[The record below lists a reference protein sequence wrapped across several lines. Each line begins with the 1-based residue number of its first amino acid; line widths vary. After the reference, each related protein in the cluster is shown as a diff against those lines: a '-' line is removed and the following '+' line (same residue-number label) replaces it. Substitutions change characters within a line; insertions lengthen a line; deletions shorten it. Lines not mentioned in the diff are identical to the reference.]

1 MELISANGKT
11 YIKDVDEASPA
22 HAAKLRPGM
31 LVSNEFARPHVLGC
45 TLIKVPIR

>member
-31 LVSNEFARPHVLGC
+31 LVRGGLAYGLCRVADAD
-45 TLIKVPIR
+45 